1 MRNVVLVVAVAE
13 NGVIG
18 QDGRIPWHISDDL
31 RRFKALTLGQ
41 TVVMGRKTWDSLP
54 RKPLPGRTNIVVTR
68 QSGWQSDGATAA
80 SSLADAIHKASGDV
94 MVIGGGDIYRQA
106 LPLATRIELTEVHR
120 AYEGDAFF
128 TFDRNGW
135 IESHREDHVT
145 PDGLGY
151 CHVTLERAP

>member
-1 MRNVVLVVAVAE
+1 
-13 NGVIG
+13 
-18 QDGRIPWHISDDL
+18 
-31 RRFKALTLGQ
+31 
-41 TVVMGRKTWDSLP
+41 
-54 RKPLPGRTNIVVTR
+54 
-68 QSGWQSDGATAA
+68 
-80 SSLADAIHKASGDV
+80 
-94 MVIGGGDIYRQA
+94 
-106 LPLATRIELTEVHR
+106 VHR